1 MPTPRGR
8 KNGYSLGGGV
18 FTLKSSKKAFKKVK
32 MDDSGF
38 EIVHIL
44 NQEEKVA

>member
-1 MPTPRGR
+1 MTWGQILRMPTLRGR

-32 MDDSGF
+32 MDDSVLETNIF
-38 EIVHIL
+38 
-44 NQEEKVA
+44 